1 MATSS
6 LDNIDVRSNYYKT
19 KPEKNPSLSKVAP
32 WAQALSLIE
41 DSGGAGGARAGVAV
55 TWAKQS
61 PAREP
66 RYWLFLF
73 ALGFVRLIGFRRCLT
88 AGFLLISPRCGG
100 RDQLPGQPWPIA
112 PFR

>member
-1 MATSS
+1 MAASS

-19 KPEKNPSLSKVAP
+19 KPEKNSSHSKVAP
-32 WAQALSLIE
+32 WAQAWRLIE

-66 RYWLFLF
+66 C
-73 ALGFVRLIGFRRCLT
+73 IC
-88 AGFLLISPRCGG
+88 AGLCAI
-100 RDQLPGQPWPIA
+100 DWV
-112 PFR
+112 

>member
-1 MATSS
+1 MAASS
-6 LDNIDVRSNYYKT
+6 LDNIDVRSNYSKT
-19 KPEKNPSLSKVAP
+19 THEKNQSFSKVAP

-66 RYWLFLF
+66 GNWLV
-73 ALGFVRLIGFRRCLT
+73 ALGFVRLIGFTRWLT
-88 AGFLLISPRCGG
+88 AGLLLSPRCGG

-112 PFR
+112 PSR